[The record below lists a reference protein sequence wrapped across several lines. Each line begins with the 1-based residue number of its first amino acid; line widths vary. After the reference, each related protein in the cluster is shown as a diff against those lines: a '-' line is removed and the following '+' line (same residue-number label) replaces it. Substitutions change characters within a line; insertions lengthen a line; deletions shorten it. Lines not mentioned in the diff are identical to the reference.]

1 MQVTYVRINL
11 HDTKSRLK
19 GIASVTFDNCFV
31 VHNIKIIQGEKN
43 LFIAMP
49 SVKNSKGDFL
59 DIAHPI
65 NAETRKQIEKEIIT
79 SFNKKLEINK
89 QEEKEVNDNNK
100 NNVKENENYLK
111 E

>member
-11 HDTKSRLK
+11 HEAKSRLK

-79 SFNKKLEINK
+79 SFNKKLETTK
-89 QEEKEVNDNNK
+89 EEKEFNDNNK
-100 NNVKENENYLK
+100 NNVKENYLK